1 MTPQDAAYYAG
12 VLVDAGDNKDLDYS
26 FEYSEDKNDRGKTRR
41 DFLAW
46 NGNFRLPPTAEV
58 SYAAVR
64 NPETGKLRI
73 QSLYPRSLGNIETK
87 FKNSVYKLPDNPVFV
102 DPD

>member
-1 MTPQDAAYYAG
+1 MTPSEARYYASA
-12 VLVDAGDNKDLDYS
+12 LIDAGDNKDLDYD
-26 FEYSEDKNDRGKTRR
+26 FEYSEDKKDHSKTRR

-46 NGNFRLPPTAEV
+46 NGNYKLPPAAEV

-73 QSLYPRSLGNIETK
+73 HSLYHRSLGNIETK
-87 FKNSVYKLPDNPVFV
+87 FKSPPYTLPANPIFV